1 MKMTMR
7 KLVALLLSAALL
19 TSAFA
24 GCSSGGSGS
33 SGTESETGS
42 AASTS
47 TSEESGA
54 ESGST
59 ATGEVTTLKI
69 MGIDKTATVARFPSP
84 TGWRAAALS
93 MTPLWRSWPSMALP
107 WSWT

>member
-1 MKMTMR
+1 MR

-42 AASTS
+42 AASAS
-47 TSEESGA
+47 TGEESGA
-54 ESGST
+54 ESSST
-59 ATGEVTTLKI
+59 ATGAVTTLKI
-69 MGIDKTATVARFPSP
+69 MGIDKTATVDSGEISLSDWVAGGS
-84 TGWRAAALS
+84 LS